1 MKLSDLKALQE
12 AFKKAAGNLIRKGE
26 FGILGKSNTPI
37 NVIINKSSK
46 YATKEESDFQK
57 FNDDL
62 LITALLCKS
71 KEESV
76 ENRIP
81 LLKMYNE
88 RLDYYKNRSELA
100 KVFSGMGTNQT
111 GYGEEWIPT
120 GFSARLIEKYQ
131 LALKV
136 AALFEE
142 IPMPTD
148 PFKISAKASFSSAK
162 LGSEGNAPT
171 ASKVGTRVITL
182 DAKKLID
189 NVPVSYEM
197 EEDSAVAV
205 LPMIENDIANALA
218 RAEDTAIINGDTAAN
233 HMDTDITDA
242 EDPRKAWNGLRKLC
256 LGGAKKDV
264 STFTVENLSTLMGL
278 MGIFGLT
285 PGDLAWITGSVGAG
299 KLRVLKDATGNQAVL
314 TMDKMGPQATILNGQ
329 VFSLFNSP
337 VILSEFVRED
347 LDANGIYNVA
357 GTYTELI
364 LVNRKGFIKGA
375 RRALTVETWQDVK
388 AQTKDLVAST
398 RKAFVDSLDAANN
411 PIVAIGLKIS

>member
-1 MKLSDLKALQE
+1 MKLSDLKAIQE
-12 AFKKAAGNLIRKGE
+12 AFKKAAGKLIRKGE
-26 FGILGKSNTPI
+26 FGILGNSNTPL
-37 NVIINKSSK
+37 NVIINKHSK
-46 YATKEESDFQK
+46 IATKEEIDFQK
-57 FNDDL
+57 FNDQL
-62 LITALLCKS
+62 LLTALLCKNQG
-71 KEESV
+71 ESI

-81 LLKMYNE
+81 LLKIYSE
-88 RLDYYKNRSELA
+88 RMDYYKNRSELA
-100 KVFSGMGTNQT
+100 KVFSGMGTDQA
-111 GYGEEWIPT
+111 GYGQEWIPT
-120 GFSARLIEKYQ
+120 GFSSRLIEKYQ

-171 ASKVGTRVITL
+171 ASKVGTRVVTL

-189 NVPVSYEM
+189 NVPVSYEL
-197 EEDSAVAV
+197 EEDAAIAI
-205 LPMIENDIANALA
+205 LPMVEADIANALA
-218 RAEDTAIINGDTAAN
+218 RAEDTAIINGDTTAP

-242 EDPRKAWNGLRKLC
+242 EDPRKAWKGLRKLC
-256 LGGAKKDV
+256 LGGAKLDISAWTAEK
-264 STFTVENLSTLMGL
+264 LSDLMAL

-285 PGDLAWITGSVGAG
+285 PGDLAWITGSIGAS
-299 KLRVLKDATGNQAVL
+299 KLRVLKDATGNQVVL

-337 VILSEFVRED
+337 VILSEFIRED

-411 PIVAIGLKIS
+411 PIVAIGLKA